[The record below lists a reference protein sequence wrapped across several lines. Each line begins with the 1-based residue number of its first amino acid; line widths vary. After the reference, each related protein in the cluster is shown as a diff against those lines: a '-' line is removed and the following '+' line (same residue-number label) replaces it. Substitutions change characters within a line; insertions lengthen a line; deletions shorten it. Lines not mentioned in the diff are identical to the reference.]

1 MKEDCYGIGGF
12 GQCLSHPV
20 IAEKSN
26 SPRLCPE
33 NHVPSLLFFHGETE
47 AAGRISPF
55 LGCPG
60 HLRAGFQRGFGVN
73 FVLQIPIPELLPW
86 SCSSGC
92 RGATRG
98 GKSERSLPL
107 TGSWASAAPPN
118 LPLLP
123 HTCPALCLQPL
134 EPLEWEREKLH
145 ETNSPLI

>member
-1 MKEDCYGIGGF
+1 MGGF

-20 IAEKSN
+20 IAEKPN
-26 SPRLCPE
+26 PPRLCPE

-47 AAGRISPF
+47 AAGRISPV

-98 GKSERSLPL
+98 GKSERSLSLCCSPKPSPPSPHL
-107 TGSWASAAPPN
+107 PCPVPAAPG
-118 LPLLP
+118 
-123 HTCPALCLQPL
+123 ASGV
-134 EPLEWEREKLH
+134 EREKLH